1 MSVFMG
7 SPWLPSLN
15 PTFVFPT
22 AGVVLL
28 LRRFLYPSCR
38 SSLAVGVPYC
48 VWACGP
54 CGLSPFLH
62 MWGRVVCLCLV
73 GGIAAVPVLPLPLA
87 SWGRVVCLSTS
98 GLGGAMCWV
107 DGPRAFDPSLVSLLH
122 SCFSSFSSDVC
133 ALICLLLILLV
144 CVSAHWM
151 LPCLRL
157 RTWLWR
163 FPLGW
168 RAAGSVFLCPS
179 GPFHK
184 AAPAAVLASWSA
196 WSFCNFL
203 QVPLP
208 SGATWAVA

>member
-1 MSVFMG
+1 MSVLLG
-7 SPWLPSLN
+7 SPWLPCPD
-15 PTFVFPT
+15 PTCVFP
-22 AGVVLL
+22 AVGVVLPWGW
-28 LRRFLYPSCR
+28 FLCPSCR
-38 SSLAVGVPYC
+38 SPLAVGVPYC
-48 VWACGP
+48 VWAC
-54 CGLSPFLH
+54 CLCDLSPFPH

-73 GGIAAVPVLPLPLA
+73 RGIAAVPVLPLPLA

-98 GLGGAMCWV
+98 GLGGAVCWV
-107 DGPRAFDPSLVSLLH
+107 DGPRASDPSLVSLLH

-157 RTWLWR
+157 RTWLWQ

-179 GPFHK
+179 GPLHK
-184 AAPAAVLASWSA
+184 AAPASVLASWFA
-196 WSFCNFL
+196 WLVFNFL
-203 QVPLP
+203 LVPLP